1 MHIVGAILE
10 KLCLVAKKHCK
21 YSWAIWICVDLVGY
35 FIPNQSHMHKHWPV
49 QGDAAQV
56 QYGRGGQQ
64 DVQRGPDQA
73 EGLAVDP
80 VLVDQLDGTKRH
92 HQHRHQQV
100 GKRQG
105 HDEVVGLDF
114 PDGGKDVRGEF
125 RLTSIRNYSFR

>member
-1 MHIVGAILE
+1 MCAGLVIFQADSNPE
-10 KLCLVAKKHCK
+10 KQTLAEQRVL
-21 YSWAIWICVDLVGY
+21 
-35 FIPNQSHMHKHWPV
+35 PV

-56 QYGRGGQQ
+56 QDGRGGQQ

-100 GKRQG
+100 GERQR

-114 PDGGKDVRGEF
+114 PERRKRERRG
-125 RLTSIRNYSFR
+125 